1 MARSSRLASPAVLP
15 VYFFAAT
22 ILLGGA
28 LLQHSVSLNGQYLRW
43 IDAIFTATSATCVTG
58 LSVVD
63 TGTCFSR
70 FGHTVIMALIQIGG
84 LGVMTYTT
92 LVFYLWRKRVTM
104 TDRLAVGQSLMSDPG
119 FHLGKFLK
127 QLVMVCAIVECSGAI
142 ALHVFS
148 VGAIDWYSAF
158 FHAVS
163 AFCNAGFSLYS
174 DNLMRFR
181 DDLGVNLVIMLL
193 IVLGGIGFYVLIE
206 LPTVLRNKLRTPE
219 RAARLSWQSSVV
231 IRTSLW
237 LIGLGWLILFLA
249 EYSGRHG
256 LHLNGLLLGSLFQS
270 VTTRTAGFNTLDI
283 ASMTDI
289 SLFVMILLMLIGG
302 SPGSCAGGIKTTTF
316 RVLYSFGLSQIKN
329 REQVVVEGYAVDSQT
344 LNKAITLAIFVF
356 LIIFTATLGLLF
368 TESGATPHN
377 QAHGD
382 FVEILFEVASAFG
395 TVGLSAGLTP
405 NLSDA
410 GKCIVIILMFVG
422 RLGPIV
428 FLTVLQTWQTRERF
442 KRAEKSM
449 LIG

>member
-1 MARSSRLASPAVLP
+1 MARSSRFVSPAVLP

-22 ILLGGA
+22 ILLGGV
-28 LLQHSVSLNGQYLRW
+28 LLQHSVSLNGKDIRW

-63 TGTCFSR
+63 TGTHFSR
-70 FGHTVIMALIQIGG
+70 AGHSVIMALIQVGG
-84 LGVMTYTT
+84 LGVMTYTS

-119 FHLGKFLK
+119 FHLGRFLK
-127 QLVMVCAIVECSGAI
+127 QLILVCTVVECSGAI
-142 ALHVFS
+142 ALHVCS
-148 VGAIDWYSAF
+148 LGSIDWYSAF
-158 FHAVS
+158 FHSVS

-174 DNLMRFR
+174 DNLMGFR
-181 DDLGVNLVIMLL
+181 DDVGVNLVFMGL

-206 LPTVLRNKLRTPE
+206 LPSLMQNLSRLRVRSM
-219 RAARLSWQSSVV
+219 RLSWQSGVV
-231 IRTSLW
+231 IRTSFW
-237 LIGLGWLILFLA
+237 LIVVGWIMIFLA
-249 EYSGRHG
+249 EYAGHHG
-256 LHLNGLLLGSLFQS
+256 LHLKGLLLGSLFQS

-316 RVLYSFGLSQIKN
+316 RVLLAFGVSQIKN
-329 REQVVVEGYAVDSQT
+329 REQVVVEGYAVDGSS
-344 LNKAITLAIFVF
+344 LNKSITLAIFVF
-356 LIIFTATLGLLF
+356 LIVFVATLGLLI

-377 QAHGD
+377 LAHGD

-410 GKCIVIILMFVG
+410 GKCIVMLLMFIG